1 MGLGDG
7 EKRWG
12 LGEECIKL
20 GKNGNSMD
28 RMKRE
33 RESGQGAEAG
43 FGDLSECAEE
53 CGDGIEGD

>member
-1 MGLGDG
+1 MERRD
-7 EKRWG
+7 EDWE
-12 LGEECIKL
+12 EECIKL

-43 FGDLSECAEE
+43 FGDLSECAEK
-53 CGDGIEGD
+53 CGDGIKGD